1 VYSGRRFVYRA
12 GEVGMPVAV
21 MNVGP
26 TRADDVAA
34 VKVEAPLGA
43 ALPSLASLLVRESS
57 S

>member
-1 VYSGRRFVYRA
+1 
-12 GEVGMPVAV
+12 MPIAV

-43 ALPSLASLLVRESS
+43 ALPAVAEMLVRELAR
-57 S
+57 

>member
-1 VYSGRRFVYRA
+1 
-12 GEVGMPVAV
+12 MPIAV

-43 ALPSLASLLVRESS
+43 ALPAVVALLVGRAAS
-57 S
+57 